1 MTIFKPAQCTE
12 AQSAALRAVAKGNA
26 SPDQQKV
33 ALLWIM
39 DEACGTWADALHP
52 GQPDATAY
60 MTGRRSVALQ
70 ISAALRQRPDAK
82 ETK

>member
-1 MTIFKPAQCTE
+1 MAQASHTASPRVIVTRPERE
-12 AQSAALRAVAKGNA
+12 AQ
-26 SPDQQKV
+26 
-33 ALLWIM
+33 
-39 DEACGTWADALHP
+39 TWADALHP

-70 ISAALRQRPDAK
+70 ISAALRQRPDTK